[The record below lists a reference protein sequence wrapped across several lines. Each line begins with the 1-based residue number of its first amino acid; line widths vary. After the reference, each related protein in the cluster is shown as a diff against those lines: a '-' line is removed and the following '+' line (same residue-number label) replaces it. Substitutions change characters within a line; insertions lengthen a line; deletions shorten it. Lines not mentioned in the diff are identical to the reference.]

1 MKTKEND
8 FIEIDYIAKTK
19 DDNKIF
25 DLTDEKIAK
34 ENNLYQNGKS
44 YGSIIICLGHK
55 DVIQGLD
62 KELVNKDIG
71 KYKIEIKTEEAF
83 GKKSIN
89 LIKLVPTNIFIQQ
102 NIKPFPGLHVN
113 LDGIYGVI
121 RSVSGGRTIVD
132 FNHPLSGKDLIYDIE
147 IKRIIDNV
155 DEKLSSMLKFLDK
168 EPKFEIKDN
177 KAVVKLN
184 LNTKQK
190 EELIGEIK
198 KRIPEIKEIEFEKTT
213 TPE

>member
-8 FIEIDYIAKTK
+8 FIEINYIARTK

-25 DLTDEKIAK
+25 DLTDEKAAK
-34 ENNLYQNGKS
+34 ENNLYQKNKEYS
-44 YGSIIICLGHK
+44 PIIICLGHN
-55 DVIQGLD
+55 DVIKGLD
-62 KELVNKDIG
+62 KELIDKDIG
-71 KYKIEIKTEEAF
+71 SYKIEIKTEEAF
-83 GKKSIN
+83 GKKSPD

-113 LDGIYGVI
+113 LDGIYGII

-132 FNHPLSGKDLIYDIE
+132 FNHPLSGRDLVYDVE
-147 IKRIIDNV
+147 IKRIIDDIN
-155 DEKLSSMLKFLDK
+155 EKLSSMLKFLDK
-168 EPKFEIKDN
+168 NVKFEIKDN
-177 KAVVKLN
+177 KAVVKLS

-190 EELIGEIK
+190 EELIEEIR

>member
-8 FIEIDYIAKTK
+8 FIEINYIARTK

-25 DLTDEKIAK
+25 DLTDEKAAK
-34 ENNLYQNGKS
+34 ENNLYQKNKEYS
-44 YGSIIICLGHK
+44 PIIICLGHN
-55 DVIQGLD
+55 DVIKGLD
-62 KELVNKDIG
+62 KELIDKDIG
-71 KYKIEIKTEEAF
+71 SYKIEIKTEEAF
-83 GKKSIN
+83 GKKSPD

-113 LDGIYGVI
+113 LDGIYGII

-132 FNHPLSGKDLIYDIE
+132 FNHPLSGRDLVYDVE
-147 IKRIIDNV
+147 IKRIIDDIN
-155 DEKLSSMLKFLDK
+155 EKLSSMLKFLDK
-168 EPKFEIKDN
+168 NVKFEIKDN

-190 EELIGEIK
+190 EELIEEIR

>member
-8 FIEIDYIAKTK
+8 FIEINYIARTK

-25 DLTDEKIAK
+25 DLTDEKAAK
-34 ENNLYQNGKS
+34 ENNLYQKNKEYS
-44 YGSIIICLGHK
+44 PIIICLGHN
-55 DVIQGLD
+55 DVIKGLD
-62 KELVNKDIG
+62 KELIDKDIG
-71 KYKIEIKTEEAF
+71 SYKIEIKTEEAF
-83 GKKSIN
+83 GKKSPD

-113 LDGIYGVI
+113 LDGIYGII

-132 FNHPLSGKDLIYDIE
+132 FNHPLSGRDLVYDVE
-147 IKRIIDNV
+147 IKRIIDDIN
-155 DEKLSSMLKFLDK
+155 EKLSSMLKFLDK
-168 EPKFEIKDN
+168 NVKFEIKDN
-177 KAVVKLN
+177 KAVVKLS
-184 LNTKQK
+184 LNTNQK
-190 EELIGEIK
+190 EEIIEEIR